1 MASAKLAEDLLCYQ
15 YYDNFKLKICRVRLF
30 NCTGTRKI
38 GDITADFT
46 KRAVELEKKG
56 ETKLVVGNLTSTR
69 AIIDA
74 RDVAEGLIVLSE
86 KGQPGE
92 AYNICSSHVFQMHHV
107 IECIEKVTGVHYE
120 LVTDRSSYAQPMKTL
135 RWR

>member
-1 MASAKLAEDLLCYQ
+1 
-15 YYDNFKLKICRVRLF
+15 
-30 NCTGTRKI
+30 
-38 GDITADFT
+38 
-46 KRAVELEKKG
+46 VELEKKG

-120 LVTDRSSYAQPMKTL
+120 LVTDPKLLRPADERLYAGDSSKIKALGWSEKYRYEDTVRDMIAY
-135 RWR
+135 WREKLD